1 MESRETESQGE
12 APPESDLFRM
22 RGASFTA
29 QRESLSLSRLTAAWS
44 RGRQELAKQAAAAEA
59 RAPRQLPGCGPWGP
73 PAPQHR
79 GRRGVGGRWS
89 AAEGHTGVRGWDKV
103 LGLGFVA
110 PPELGVLINQNL
122 GVNFSSIRKFFIYHY

>member
-1 MESRETESQGE
+1 M
-12 APPESDLFRM
+12 
-22 RGASFTA
+22 
-29 QRESLSLSRLTAAWS
+29 
-44 RGRQELAKQAAAAEA
+44 
-59 RAPRQLPGCGPWGP
+59 
-73 PAPQHR
+73 
-79 GRRGVGGRWS
+79 GGRWS